1 MACFADAIQAW
12 GFIMKRYFS
21 AIIATL
27 ALSVLI
33 SACGGGG
40 GGGSPPPQSPPPP
53 PPPPPPVTQNPGGL
67 WFAQLVSTAAP
78 DVYTSFEFD
87 ETAGFTTGTA
97 PYTANFSNGN
107 AETRMIPGFYINGL
121 NAWHILVGTSAT
133 VTFETLPS
141 TLSFWVRTENATDVG
156 NIDIFDENGMLI
168 LNVVPTNAYQPLNA
182 PITVVRGAGQTL
194 IGSVVVTSISGGD
207 VVIDDWTFGY
217 AAFAGSTDELACLVA
232 DSMEFICVVEDAIG
246 DIVASAQGTLQIT
259 NGNQVSGSG
268 TLYAAPGAVLGNGS
282 TITALTVSA
291 GTVTEGT
298 ALDFALDAGGGT
310 ASVSMAFDTDYNRG
324 SDLATIEA
332 VYTTFDIYGDT
343 STFMIDA
350 SGVISGNSVSGCVLS
365 GQVTII
371 DSAFNAYDVAFG
383 LANCGG
389 AFAVLDGSYDGLG
402 LTQDDL
408 GIDDAFA
415 FGVFNA
421 QNTIIAEATTQ

>member
-1 MACFADAIQAW
+1 MTCFADAIRAW

-21 AIIATL
+21 ATIAIIATL

-53 PPPPPPVTQNPGGL
+53 PPPPPVTQNPGGL
-67 WFAQLVSTAAP
+67 WFAQLVSMPAP
-78 DVYTSFEFD
+78 DVFTSFEFND
-87 ETAGFTTGTA
+87 NAGFTTGSA
-97 PYTANFSNGN
+97 PYTATFSNGN
-107 AETRMIPGFYINGL
+107 AETRGILAFYISGL

-141 TLSFWVRTENATDVG
+141 TLSFWVRTVNATDVAQ
-156 NIDIFDENGMLI
+156 IQILDENGMLI

-194 IGSVVVTSISGGD
+194 IGSVVVTSTSGGD

-217 AAFAGSTDELACLVA
+217 AAFAGSTDDLACLVA
-232 DSMEFICVVEDAIG
+232 DSMEFVCVVEDSIG

-268 TLYAAPGAVLGNGS
+268 TLYAAPGTVLGNGS

-298 ALDFALDAGGGT
+298 ALNFALDAGGGT
-310 ASVSMAFDTDYNRG
+310 ASVSMLFDNDYNRG
-324 SDLATIEA
+324 SALATIEA
-332 VYTTFDIYGDT
+332 VYQTFDIYGDT
-343 STFMIDA
+343 SSFIIDA
-350 SGVISGNSVSGCVLS
+350 SGVISGNSTSGCVLS

-371 DSAFNAYDVAFG
+371 DSAFNAYDVALG

-389 AFAVLDGSYDGLG
+389 LDGMYNGLG
-402 LTQDDL
+402 ITQDDL
-408 GIDDAFA
+408 GTDDQFA
-415 FGVFNA
+415 FVVFTA
-421 QNTIIAEATTQ
+421 QNAIIATATQ

>member
-1 MACFADAIQAW
+1 MAFW
-12 GFIMKRYFS
+12 GFNMKRYFS
-21 AIIATL
+21 ATIAIIATL

-40 GGGSPPPQSPPPP
+40 GGGLSPPQSPPP

-67 WFAQLVSTAAP
+67 WDAQLVSTAAP
-78 DVYTSFEFD
+78 DVFTSFEFND
-87 ETAGFTTGTA
+87 SAGFTTGSA
-97 PYTANFSNGN
+97 PYTAAFSNGN
-107 AETRMIPGFYINGL
+107 AETRGVPSLYISGL
-121 NAWHILVGTSAT
+121 NAWHILTATSAT

-141 TLSFWVRTENATDVG
+141 TLSFWVRTESAIDVAE
-156 NIDIFDENGMLI
+156 IQILDENSVQI
-168 LNVVPTNAYQPLNA
+168 LPTITPTSTYQL
-182 PITVVRGAGQTL
+182 ITVNRNPGQAL

-217 AAFAGSTDELACLVA
+217 AAYAGSTDDLDCLVA

-298 ALDFALDAGGGT
+298 ALSFALDAGGGT

-324 SDLATIEA
+324 SDLATIAA
-332 VYTTFDIYGDT
+332 VYTTFDIFGD
-343 STFMIDA
+343 SSSFVIDA
-350 SGVISGNSVSGCVLS
+350 AGVISGNSVAGCALT

-371 DSAFNAYDVAFG
+371 DAAFNAYDVALG

-389 AFAVLDGSYDGLG
+389 LDGMYNGLG
-402 LTQDDL
+402 ITQDDL
-408 GIDDAFA
+408 GTDDQFA
-415 FGVFNA
+415 FVVFTA
-421 QNTIIAEATTQ
+421 QNAIIGAATQ